1 VNGAFRSFHCP
12 RTWGTIKMP
21 FLSFDPRIDELER
34 FPPFPPQGFPWKPS
48 AEGSLEFFCGSW
60 NILSFGPS
68 EDGPGTG
75 HSRDGIPVMSKP
87 VFHMPRRHKEP
98 SKRFRAIGPRSVGG
112 DLLQRGRSPK
122 GAQASFGF
130 GSRIIPLPMEADRS
144 GEPGLS
150 NRFTVGS

>member
-1 VNGAFRSFHCP
+1 VFEN
-12 RTWGTIKMP
+12 
-21 FLSFDPRIDELER
+21 FLSRAKLLFLVAQVFQLRI
-34 FPPFPPQGFPWKPS
+34 
-48 AEGSLEFFCGSW
+48 
-60 NILSFGPS
+60 
-68 EDGPGTG
+68 
-75 HSRDGIPVMSKP
+75 
-87 VFHMPRRHKEP
+87 RHKEP